1 MFKMEIVQQN
11 NLNKT
16 TGIYSKIFLLKN
28 IQAWPDQCAH
38 AFEGNFPCCYT
49 TQLGIFFALNS
60 EITRRPSGRRQ
71 KSRKILSV
79 SRVLC

>member
-28 IQAWPDQCAH
+28 IFRIKTTASLLVAMNDVNCACGRGW
-38 AFEGNFPCCYT
+38 AKPFLLCGDV
-49 TQLGIFFALNS
+49 AK
-60 EITRRPSGRRQ
+60 PS
-71 KSRKILSV
+71 V
-79 SRVLC
+79 